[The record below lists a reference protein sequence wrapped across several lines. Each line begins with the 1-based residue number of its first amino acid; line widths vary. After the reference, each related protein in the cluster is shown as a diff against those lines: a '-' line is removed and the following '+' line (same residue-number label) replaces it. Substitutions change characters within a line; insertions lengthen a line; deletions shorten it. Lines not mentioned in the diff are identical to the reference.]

1 MRERKIAALPGVIA
15 SSLLIFGLLSSLPA
29 SVRAQTASPAN
40 QGVQT
45 AKELFLAHCASCH
58 GPSAKGDGPAARALK
73 TPPSDLTTLA
83 ARNGGQF
90 PEMRVLGAITAG
102 PRVPAHGS
110 AVMPVWGPIFREV
123 TDAATEAE
131 VQLKI
136 YNLME
141 YIRTLQVKPK

>member
-1 MRERKIAALPGVIA
+1 MRERRIAVIPGAIA
-15 SSLLIFGLLSSLPA
+15 SSLLICGLLPTLPA
-29 SVRAQTASPAN
+29 SVSAQTASQAN
-40 QGVQT
+40 QPAQT

-58 GPSAKGDGPAARALK
+58 GPSGKGDGPAARALK

-83 ARNGGQF
+83 ARNRGQF
-90 PEMRVLGAITAG
+90 PEMKVLGAITAG
-102 PRVPAHGS
+102 PRIPAHGS

-141 YIRTLQVKPK
+141 YNKTLQVKPK